1 MTVSNGK
8 PVEKFSGNSPLPTGE
23 DPGPVYKGLSR
34 LHLRWRIYLVVLFSI
49 ALFIFGG
56 TLAVYILEDER
67 AILEQTQNHQARR
80 LSDLTVIFRR
90 LTDTNSNLAVLLSRT
105 SDDFL
110 DDQFSRTSLPYI
122 EELNSIQKLLE
133 EIRLDTTLEEQEN
146 RHLTNVIDRLDRYQ
160 EVILSATKL
169 TDRGHNLR
177 LTQMRQSS
185 DWFLRISE
193 AFGEYVDYYSE
204 RTEGDMGAL
213 LQRYSFY
220 IPLFVSCMALGLF
233 VLGGLAWGVTSSIVT
248 DLSRVTKALGL
259 LAEGRN
265 VGQLEGMDRQDEYGD
280 IARAA
285 DLFRHN
291 LKRLDDLR
299 HLQRNESVLKLR
311 IEELND
317 AEVRLENQVDF
328 LRNFAQDLDEAR
340 QKAQS
345 AVRSKNQFLANMSYE
360 LRSPLNTVIGF
371 SQIMSQEMF
380 GPIENHRYKEYASQ
394 IEESGSQ
401 LLQLVDDILDLAE
414 LEAGKIELKE
424 DNHNIK
430 DLFDTCERVVSNRA
444 REAGITLSSQV
455 VPENLGLVCDMR
467 VIQQALLN
475 LLSNALKFTPSGGKI
490 VLWGGLNN
498 VGNVCLSVSDTGQ
511 GMDEAALNQAVDSYS
526 HGSSALMRSKR
537 GIGLGLPLTASFLE
551 LHDGRLNID
560 SELGKG
566 TQITCVFPA
575 ERTFLPV
582 DYGQDLVKAIK

>member
-1 MTVSNGK
+1 MTVSNNK
-8 PVEKFSGNSPLPTGE
+8 PVQKFSGESPLPNEE

-56 TLAVYILEDER
+56 ALAVYILEDER
-67 AILEQTQNHQARR
+67 SILEETQSNQARR
-80 LSDLTVIFRR
+80 LSDLTVLFRR

-105 SDDFL
+105 SEDFL
-110 DDQFSRTSLPYI
+110 DDQFSRASRPYI
-122 EELNSIQKLLE
+122 EELSSIQKLLE
-133 EIRLDTTLEEQEN
+133 EIRQDSTLEDQEQ
-146 RHLTNVIDRLDRYQ
+146 RHLNNVIDRLDRYQ
-160 EVILSATKL
+160 QVILSATEF

-177 LTQMRQSS
+177 LTQMRHAS

-193 AFGEYVDYYSE
+193 AFGGYVDYYSE

-233 VLGGLAWGVTSSIVT
+233 VLGGLAWGVTSSIVV

-259 LAEGRN
+259 LAEGHN
-265 VGQLEGMDRQDEYGD
+265 VGQLEGMERQDEYGD

-299 HLQRNESVLKLR
+299 HLQHNESILKLR
-311 IEELND
+311 IEELSE
-317 AEVRLENQVDF
+317 AENRLESQVDF
-328 LRNFAQDLDEAR
+328 LRTFAQDLDDAR
-340 QKAQS
+340 QKAET

-380 GPIENHRYKEYASQ
+380 GPIENARYKEYAGQ

-414 LEAGKIELKE
+414 LEAGKIQLNEA
-424 DNHNIK
+424 NHNIK
-430 DLFDTCERVVSNRA
+430 DLFETCERVVSSRA
-444 REAGITLSSQV
+444 REAGVTLSSEV
-455 VPENLGLVCDMR
+455 VPENLGLTCDMR

-475 LLSNALKFTPSGGKI
+475 LLSNALKYTKSGGEV

-498 VGNVCLSVSDTGQ
+498 VGNVCLSVRDTGQ
-511 GMDEAALNQAVDSYS
+511 GMDLSVVERALNSYS
-526 HGSSALMRSKR
+526 QGDAPVMRGKR
-537 GIGLGLPLTASFLE
+537 GIGLGLPLTASFIE

-560 SELGKG
+560 SEVGKG

-575 ERTFLPV
+575 ERTVLPV
-582 DYGQDLVKAIK
+582 DPGYDLAEATI